1 MVLHNCIIS
10 VEDQFIS
17 LGTLKKSE
25 ASFIEKH
32 VELRK
37 RLGFF
42 HLDSSEIRKVITNLS
57 KKNIYYIKNTISDFY

>member
-32 VELRK
+32 VELKK

-57 KKNIYYIKNTISDFY
+57 KKIYIILKIL